1 MKAGDLVVGKS
12 RLTSTGVRYEPIDGA
27 IGIVI
32 WTEKMGRIAGVLYRD
47 RIHTYLDT
55 ELEVVSDSADMVAHD

>member
-1 MKAGDLVVGKS
+1 MKAGDLVIGKS
-12 RLTSTGVRYEPIDGA
+12 HVTSMGLRREPIDGA

-32 WTEKMGRIAGVLYRD
+32 WTEKMVGVVGVLYRD
-47 RIHTYLDT
+47 RVYSYLDT